1 MGFGLAADKELARA
15 FTLRAVELGMSSA
28 LGGDIRLE
36 LAAGTT
42 VLVGKN
48 GAGKS
53 AILERL
59 SEAFTNVWSVARSSQ
74 PDPGRLLCDFD
85 IDEWTLRYRCAW
97 FPRDEAIRERVTGL
111 SVARIEEKCSV
122 LASDEEEVVLW
133 SVDDGSLVRNDGTS
147 AEIPPGRTL
156 VNCWMML
163 RRKQFTFNS
172 MVGPLFNWFSSS
184 SLMRIPVARVR
195 QKVVA
200 PAQLPDKEP
209 LSSLQSLAYDLA
221 RRQKEFPD
229 QYEEL
234 LEIGRR
240 TKVFDRIHIKR
251 YLDPDN
257 QASAESREDFVSV
270 AIDDID
276 VGLLSDGTLRAI
288 RIFMSLVDPEI
299 RFLMIDEPESAAHP
313 GLLSRLLAEL
323 DAYTDGRQIVLATQ
337 SPQVVNWAR
346 PDAIRLVERQDGA
359 TRVHGLDAETLARVE
374 RYLHDDDSLGS
385 FIYGGGIDGLAR

>member
-1 MGFGLAADKELARA
+1 MGFGSAADKESARA
-15 FTLRAVELGMSSA
+15 LVLRAVELGMSPA

-36 LAAGTT
+36 LAPGTT

-59 SEAFTNVWSVARSSQ
+59 SEAFHNVWGVARSTQ

-85 IDEWTLRYRCAW
+85 FDVVALRYRCAW
-97 FPRDEAIRERVTGL
+97 FPRDEAIRERATGL
-111 SVARIEEKCSV
+111 AVARIEESCSV
-122 LASDEEEVVLW
+122 LAPDEEEVLW

-147 AEIPPGRTL
+147 AEISPGRTL
-156 VNCWMML
+156 VNCWISL
-163 RRKQFTFNS
+163 RRQKFSFNRV
-172 MVGPLFNWFSSS
+172 VGPLFEWFSSS
-184 SLMRIPVARVR
+184 NLMRIPVERVR

-200 PAQLPDKEP
+200 PAQLSGKEE
-209 LSSLQSLAYDLA
+209 LSSLQYLAYDLA
-221 RRQKEFPD
+221 RRQKELPD

-240 TKVFDRIHIKR
+240 TKVFDNITIKR
-251 YLDPDN
+251 YLDPDDRS
-257 QASAESREDFVSV
+257 SAESREDFVSV

-288 RIFMSLVDPEI
+288 QIFMSLVDPEI

-359 TRVHGLDAETLARVE
+359 TRVRGLDAETLERVD
-374 RYLHDDDSLGS
+374 RYLHDEDSLGS
-385 FIYGGGIDGLAR
+385 FIYGGGLDGLAR